1 GPGEKLAFHACRAAY
16 VSLVLESGATAKEAQ
31 ELARH
36 STPDLTMNV
45 YGRTREDRL
54 TDTVEHIGEAV
65 STPIRAPC
73 TSSR

>member
-1 GPGEKLAFHACRAAY
+1 MAPGKIDFHACRTAC
-16 VSLVLESGATAKEAQ
+16 VNLVLESGATVTEAQ

-54 TDTVEHIGEAV
+54 TQAV
-65 STPIRAPC
+65 
-73 TSSR
+73 